1 MIFSNPVFIHKFFS
15 ILLIFCSIFNI
26 GLNTI
31 LIYIIVKKCGLLTTE
46 VKLILGL
53 CVFELFEGL
62 HMLLLTFIESIVGIS
77 YLTNQN
83 RCQIFGFFMHTF
95 FRLEILIVTFLSML
109 RYLMIFH
116 KIERGLKFWIGVIII
131 GSVPCV
137 SIFLYAAIIKNYK
150 PTPSSIQCLP
160 YLGDDKFSIRMM
172 LLTAANF
179 LIPCWI
185 TTYCY
190 FAIGWKVSRQLK
202 TLKSEA
208 ETNGDIEGLNMI
220 KRVKRKLVLQLVMVF
235 FIYNLLFMISYIT
248 MILKFAIGFKRTP
261 FLDALILLMVNSSIC
276 LNPLIT
282 ISFQPELNNE
292 LKILLVKV
300 KAKCKK
306 LFKHIFSRQ

>member
-1 MIFSNPVFIHKFFS
+1 
-15 ILLIFCSIFNI
+15 
-26 GLNTI
+26 
-31 LIYIIVKKCGLLTTE
+31 
-46 VKLILGL
+46 
-53 CVFELFEGL
+53 
-62 HMLLLTFIESIVGIS
+62 
-77 YLTNQN
+77 
-83 RCQIFGFFMHTF
+83 
-95 FRLEILIVTFLSML
+95 
-109 RYLMIFH
+109 MIFH